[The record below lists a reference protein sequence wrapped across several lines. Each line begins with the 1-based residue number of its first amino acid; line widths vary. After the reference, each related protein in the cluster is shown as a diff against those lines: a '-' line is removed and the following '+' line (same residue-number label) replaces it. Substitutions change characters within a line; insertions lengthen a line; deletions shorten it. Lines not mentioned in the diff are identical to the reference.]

1 MTDKVIAPT
10 GPSRASA
17 NINLPQKPNQAQ
29 SMGPPK
35 PLTADEERAA
45 ARARRFGSL
54 VSESMPIRGSASPAQ
69 SPAQSP
75 RGKQE
80 EAQMAPPSTPGGKKE
95 DEARPKSPPLPPSR
109 KASPGARSRR
119 SGSIESRTS
128 ERSRRDHRDRDR
140 GGRDD
145 RRRESRGTTP
155 EAKIDEKTGERD
167 RRKQEDLLQARHDK
181 LAGGEERRSSSS
193 RKDKE
198 TDKERADR
206 KAREKEEKAAKEKDE
221 AGQKR
226 KRDELVSCPSR
237 FVNSQL
243 TNSLVG
249 LIRSNDPGTDGVS
262 ANEKNLAA
270 EMIAIV
276 IGIETAIAVIEEVTD
291 MMTLAIV
298 METEGAIHHETGIG
312 ATILAAQG
320 GTTRGTEIGIED
332 PIREIGDQTTGIKD
346 LMIVV
351 DLMIRLGN
359 YFLPVQ
365 PVMADLES
373 PTRLARPIQSSRLV
387 RKLLRPR
394 RLQLERPH
402 HCKVRTHL
410 M

>member
-1 MTDKVIAPT
+1 
-10 GPSRASA
+10 
-17 NINLPQKPNQAQ
+17 
-29 SMGPPK
+29 
-35 PLTADEERAA
+35 
-45 ARARRFGSL
+45 
-54 VSESMPIRGSASPAQ
+54 
-69 SPAQSP
+69 
-75 RGKQE
+75 
-80 EAQMAPPSTPGGKKE
+80 
-95 DEARPKSPPLPPSR
+95 
-109 KASPGARSRR
+109 
-119 SGSIESRTS
+119 
-128 ERSRRDHRDRDR
+128 
-140 GGRDD
+140 
-145 RRRESRGTTP
+145 
-155 EAKIDEKTGERD
+155 
-167 RRKQEDLLQARHDK
+167 
-181 LAGGEERRSSSS
+181 
-193 RKDKE
+193 
-198 TDKERADR
+198 
-206 KAREKEEKAAKEKDE
+206 
-221 AGQKR
+221 
-226 KRDELVSCPSR
+226 VSCPSR

-332 PIREIGDQTTGIKD
+332 PIREIGDQTTGVKD